1 MLEIHT
7 LGASD
12 RVDEMHCKEDIATI
26 HSIHSH
32 ESAEYGVY
40 GTDSYTGK
48 EINIQTWIFE
58 IKYGTRTYVHRK
70 SHGLTRHHAT
80 EGN

>member
-26 HSIHSH
+26 HSIHSQYEAFKCPFRRPH
-32 ESAEYGVY
+32 MADFPVRVPSTEY
-40 GTDSYTGK
+40 TEQTH
-48 EINIQTWIFE
+48 IQA
-58 IKYGTRTYVHRK
+58 RK
-70 SHGLTRHHAT
+70 
-80 EGN
+80 